1 MVGCAWARPSWQTR
15 SAGRAA
21 DYLMHEYSII
31 QALMGR
37 VEAEAR
43 AHGASAVVS
52 LHVRIGELSGVE
64 PALLSSAYSMWCEGT
79 ICDSARLEIQR
90 VPAAWGC
97 PECQEPI
104 PKGERLRCARCE
116 VPARLR
122 QGDEIFLDR
131 IEMEVP

>member
-1 MVGCAWARPSWQTR
+1 
-15 SAGRAA
+15 
-21 DYLMHEYSII
+21 MHEYSII

-43 AHGASAVVS
+43 AHGASSVVR
-52 LHVRIGELSGVE
+52 LEVRIGELSGVE
-64 PALLSSAYSMWCEGT
+64 PELLSSAYSMWRVGT
-79 ICDSARLEIQR
+79 ICAAARLEIQR
-90 VPAAWGC
+90 VPAAWSC

-104 PKGERLRCARCE
+104 PKGETLRCARCE

>member
-1 MVGCAWARPSWQTR
+1 
-15 SAGRAA
+15 
-21 DYLMHEYSII
+21 MHEYSII

-43 AHGASAVVS
+43 AHGASAVVR
-52 LHVRIGELSGVE
+52 LRVRIGELSGVE
-64 PALLSSAYSMWCEGT
+64 PELLSSAYSMWCEGT
-79 ICDSARLEIQR
+79 ICDASKLEIVR
-90 VPAAWGC
+90 VPAAWAC
-97 PECQEPI
+97 PECQRPI
-104 PKGERLRCARCE
+104 PRGERLRCASCE